1 MISPSDERVREKN
14 SLNSALCA
22 CEPGQRAILSESRR
36 GGARTRRHPVDGNIH
51 DGSAMRRR
59 DALCSPPGQSK
70 LTSATNLGTAMARG
84 WHSWTRTLLLGTT
97 ATPADA
103 LAHPLTLAS
112 TTRHFYP
119 LAPVN
124 HRRWARLWVRRHQHD
139 TSDRRVPADPPRI
152 ADATPN
158 PALVDLDASLSST
171 ATSTTDAIAFLLRST
186 LTALHR
192 PRPLLHAAQDSLP
205 DQRAEERESRTEV
218 A

>member
-1 MISPSDERVREKN
+1 
-14 SLNSALCA
+14 
-22 CEPGQRAILSESRR
+22 
-36 GGARTRRHPVDGNIH
+36 
-51 DGSAMRRR
+51 
-59 DALCSPPGQSK
+59 
-70 LTSATNLGTAMARG
+70 MARG

-205 DQRAEERESRTEV
+205 DQVSPPPSPSRTPSLPPHNTHDEPELRNSFILTGTSCMSSALSLPSFFPRGREDPV
-218 A
+218 RSLRSFGGRGRGGGAGR